1 MTTQNEIIA
10 FTDGSYIR
18 EKDQCGYG
26 IHYPNGEYIDVS
38 KPFTKLPKTNQRA
51 ELYAI
56 YKVIKQVNKS
66 DENLNIHIYTDSE
79 YSIKSLTI
87 WIKTWIKNGWIN
99 SKNKPVENQ
108 DIIKKIN
115 ELIESHKGKIKFTFV
130 RSHTGKKDFESIN
143 NDIVDKLAKEGS
155 EKN

>member
-1 MTTQNEIIA
+1 MTEIIA

-26 IHYPNGEYIDVS
+26 IHYPNGEYTDIS

-56 YKVIKQVNKS
+56 YKVIKNVNKS
-66 DENLNIHIYTDSE
+66 NANLNIHIYTDSE

-87 WIKTWIKNGWIN
+87 WIKNWIKNGWIN

-115 ELIESHKGKIKFTFV
+115 ELMESHKGKIKFTHV

-143 NDIVDKLAKEGS
+143 NDIVDKLAKEGG
-155 EKN
+155 EKI

>member
-18 EKDQCGYG
+18 EKDKCGYG
-26 IHYPNGEYIDVS
+26 IHYPNGEFEDVS
-38 KPFTKLPKTNQRA
+38 KPFIKLPKTNQRA

-56 YKVIKQVNKS
+56 YKVIKKVNKS
-66 DENLNIHIYTDSE
+66 DEKLNIHIYTDSE

-115 ELIESHKGKIKFTFV
+115 DLMENHKGLIKFTHV
-130 RSHTGKKDFESIN
+130 RSHTGKLNFESIN
-143 NDIVDKLAKEGS
+143 NDIVDKLAKEGG
-155 EKN
+155 EKS

>member
-1 MTTQNEIIA
+1 MTEIIA

-38 KPFTKLPKTNQRA
+38 KPFKKLPKTNQRA

-87 WIKTWIKNGWIN
+87 WIKNWIKNGWIN

-115 ELIESHKGKIKFTFV
+115 ELMGSHKGKIKFTHV

-143 NDIVDKLAKEGS
+143 NDIVDKLAKEGG

>member
-1 MTTQNEIIA
+1 MTTKNEIIA

-18 EKDQCGYG
+18 DKDQCGYG
-26 IHYPNGEYIDVS
+26 IHYPNAEFEDIS

-66 DENLNIHIYTDSE
+66 DEKLNIHIYTDSE

-115 ELIESHKGKIKFTFV
+115 ELMDNHKGYIKFTHV
-130 RSHTGKKDFESIN
+130 RSHTGKLNFESIN
-143 NDIVDKLAKEGS
+143 NDIVDKLAKQGG
-155 EKN
+155 EKS